1 MYSYKSKKENLIFKL
16 IKSISNRLPNLN
28 KLNFTGCLPKLESGD
43 TVTKMTMTESDVD
56 QDLSELQFRTNSYR
70 NVMKPRETEAE
81 TENENTVI
89 ERSVSQNNLNLNNEQ
104 DNDSNLSGES
114 EKTTASEKKVKVYA
128 RKLESIFTVIFLFSF
143 IVYTIIM
150 FAFIPIQ

>member
-1 MYSYKSKKENLIFKL
+1 
-16 IKSISNRLPNLN
+16 
-28 KLNFTGCLPKLESGD
+28 
-43 TVTKMTMTESDVD
+43 TKMTLTESDVD
-56 QDLSELQFRTNSYR
+56 EDLSELQFRTNSYR

-81 TENENTVI
+81 TETKEENTVI
-89 ERSVSQNNLNLNNEQ
+89 ERSVSQNNLNSEP

-114 EKTTASEKKVKVYA
+114 EKTTASEKKVMVYA